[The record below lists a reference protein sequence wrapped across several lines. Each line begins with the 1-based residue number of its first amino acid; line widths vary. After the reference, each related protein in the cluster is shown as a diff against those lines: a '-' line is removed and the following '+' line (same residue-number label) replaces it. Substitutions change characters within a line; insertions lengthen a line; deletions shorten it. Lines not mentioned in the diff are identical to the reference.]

1 MAAVI
6 SDIDHD
12 DLLQVI
18 MEARLT
24 DTAVLSD
31 FLRHIAGDAALSLRR
46 IHTQPDAVHL
56 ADFLVV

>member
-24 DTAVLSD
+24 DAAVLSD

-46 IHTQPDAVHL
+46 IHTIHSQML
-56 ADFLVV
+56 YTLRIFS

>member
-1 MAAVI
+1 
-6 SDIDHD
+6 
-12 DLLQVI
+12 

-24 DTAVLSD
+24 DVAVLSD